1 MINSPRVSVIMN
13 CYNGSKYLTQAIESV
28 IQQTYPNW
36 ELIFWDNR
44 STDLS
49 AGIVKSFQDSRIKY
63 FLSEGHTKLSAARNA
78 AINESGGELIAFLDV
93 DDWWEPQKLERQV
106 PQFQD
111 DTVGLA
117 CSNFWI
123 LDERK
128 SNMKL
133 AYSGSIPSGH
143 QLGKLLRNYTVA
155 LPTLVIRKSLLNG
168 SNLTFNP
175 AYHIIGDFDL
185 VVRLSA
191 QAKVARIDDPLA
203 TYRIH
208 GLNESVVKFDL
219 QAREI
224 MDWVEKN
231 STFSP
236 IGENPNFPLVSSN
249 LFFNLGLNARRR
261 GDIRA
266 SLSALRKINDF
277 KRKFKL
283 LACLLLPLR
292 VLNRKY
298 L

>member
-1 MINSPRVSVIMN
+1 MFNPPRVSVIMN
-13 CYNGSKYLTQAIESV
+13 CYNGSKYLTQAIDSV

-49 AGIVKSFQDSRIKY
+49 AGIINSFQDSRIKY
-63 FLSEGHTKLSAARNA
+63 FLSESHTKLSAARNA
-78 AINESGGELIAFLDV
+78 AINESSGELIAFLDV
-93 DDWWEPQKLERQV
+93 DDWWEPRKLERQV

-111 DTVGLA
+111 DSVGLA

-128 SNMKL
+128 SSIKL

-168 SNLTFNP
+168 PSLPFNP

-185 VVRLSA
+185 VIRLSA
-191 QAKVARIDDPLA
+191 QAKVARVDDPLA

-208 GLNESVVKFDL
+208 GFNESVVKFDL
-219 QAREI
+219 QATEI

-266 SLSALRKINDF
+266 LFSALRKINDL

-283 LACLLLPLR
+283 LACLLLPLK